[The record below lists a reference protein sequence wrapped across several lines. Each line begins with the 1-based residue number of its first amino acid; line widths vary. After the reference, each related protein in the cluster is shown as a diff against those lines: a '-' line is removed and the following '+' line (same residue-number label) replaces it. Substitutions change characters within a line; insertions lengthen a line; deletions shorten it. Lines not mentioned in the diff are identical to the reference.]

1 MTPTK
6 QLQIPE
12 RHVVICPHCRMAVT
26 LHSHPAYSTKHG
38 LAGIVGIHH
47 NKAQQ
52 KHCRGSLLPIESARR
67 G

>member
-12 RHVVICPHCRMAVT
+12 RHVVICPYCRMAVT
-26 LHSHPAYSTKHG
+26 LHSHTVYAKNG
-38 LAGIVGIHH
+38 LAGIVGIHR
-47 NKAQQ
+47 NKVQQ
-52 KHCRGSLLPIESARR
+52 KNCRGSLLPIESVRR